1 MVIVNHS
8 KSCKMNQG
16 AFKSVGFPE
25 AVPDIVLQAVEPEPV
40 GSHFAHHIGLHV
52 QRVWQSHHIWF
63 PGR

>member
-1 MVIVNHS
+1 
-8 KSCKMNQG
+8 MNQG